1 MQSPKIYESPDGGKT
16 VYARDFGAPPD
27 FKVLV
32 KSAEKKVVLVT
43 GGFDP
48 LHSGHLAYFKAAK
61 ALGDT
66 LVVGINSDSWLKR
79 KKGRSFYA
87 WNERFQLIK
96 NLEMVDYVI
105 QFNDDEN
112 NSINAIKQTIQTFPS
127 AKIIFANG
135 GDRTAENIPEMSLL
149 DDVRYKDN
157 LEFVFSVGG
166 DHKMNSSSWI
176 LEEWKAPKTGRAWG
190 YYRVLHEQGKE
201 IKVKELTVL
210 PKTCLSMQR
219 HKDRAEHWF
228 VAEGT
233 ATVYSLNYKTDMEL
247 VGNYEKFESLH
258 IKREQWHKLCNE
270 TDKPL
275 RVIEIQY
282 GENCI
287 EEDIERK

>member
-1 MQSPKIYESPDGGKT
+1 METPKIYESPDGGKT
-16 VYARDFGAPPD
+16 VYARDFGQAPTSR
-27 FKVLV
+27 VLI
-32 KSAEKKVVLVT
+32 KSPEKRVVLVT

-48 LHSGHLAYFKAAK
+48 LHSGHLAYFREAK
-61 ALGDT
+61 LLGDT

-79 KKGRSFYA
+79 KKGRSFYS
-87 WNERFQLIK
+87 WYERLQLIK
-96 NLEMVDYVI
+96 NLNMVDYIVE
-105 QFNDDEN
+105 FNDDEN
-112 NSINAIKQTIQTFPS
+112 NSINAIKQVTRIFPG

-135 GDRTAENIPEMSLL
+135 GDRTAENIPEMGLL
-149 DDVRYKDN
+149 DDELYKDN

-166 DHKMNSSSWI
+166 ENKMNSSSWI
-176 LEEWKAPKTGRAWG
+176 LEEWKAPKTTRAWG

-201 IKVKELTVL
+201 IKVKELTVGA
-210 PKTCLSMQR
+210 KTCLSMQK

-233 ATVYSLNYKTDMEL
+233 ATVYTLNVGTDMDL
-247 VGNYEKFESLH
+247 VGNYNKFESLH
-258 IKREQWHKLCNE
+258 INKEQWHKLCNE